1 MAELP
6 TLAPIPTLTLPLTR
20 CCAPHGS
27 ATNPNP
33 NPNPNPNQVLRSAWQ
48 RNTRT
53 SSISARELAISGREL
68 ASALGMPRRDRP
80 LECSIG
86 TPTLLP
92 TLLLP
97 TRVGLALDSR
107 QHRQQPKLQAVEA
120 HAVGGHLQHGQGTT
134 TPLTAWTRS
143 LLLAPHSL
151 LPTHSSLLTPYS
163 SLLTPYSLLLS
174 LYSLLLTPHSFLLTP
189 HSLLLT
195 SST

>member
-1 MAELP
+1 
-6 TLAPIPTLTLPLTR
+6 
-20 CCAPHGS
+20 
-27 ATNPNP
+27 
-33 NPNPNPNQVLRSAWQ
+33 
-48 RNTRT
+48 
-53 SSISARELAISGREL
+53 
-68 ASALGMPRRDRP
+68 MPRRDRP

-97 TRVGLALDSR
+97 THLGLALDSR

-143 LLLAPHSL
+143 LLL
-151 LPTHSSLLTPYS
+151 
-163 SLLTPYSLLLS
+163 TPYSL
-174 LYSLLLTPHSFLLTP
+174 LLTP

-195 SST
+195 PHSSLLQHEQGRTGDQPGGAPTLAAARAAERRATARAVRCRLPGGSVRARARRAARPRTAWLGFELGFELGLAYVPVLGEPPALEQPG